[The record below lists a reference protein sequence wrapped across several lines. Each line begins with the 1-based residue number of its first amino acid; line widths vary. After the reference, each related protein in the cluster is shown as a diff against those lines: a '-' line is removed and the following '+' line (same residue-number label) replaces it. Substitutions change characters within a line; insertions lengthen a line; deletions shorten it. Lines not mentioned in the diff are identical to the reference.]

1 MRQQVSVIIPTHNRG
16 DLLQRAIRSV
26 LAQTHQDFEILIAD
40 DASEENIGAI
50 IREFGDERILHL
62 RSEQKSHAGGARNR
76 GLDKAV
82 GDFIAFL
89 DSDDEW
95 LPEHLAT
102 RIETIVQT
110 GCDGVFG
117 SSFIDDGSERVYAGS
132 RPIVTGHHPADYI
145 LNGGSIPTP
154 TWVMKAEA
162 AKSLRFDAELII
174 HEDYDYFV
182 RFAAQYR
189 WYGMWQP
196 TTIVHWQKGVVRKR
210 NPYSEIKFVQRYYR
224 HIAQR
229 TYFMYHLSNL
239 TDYRRLGAPAH
250 VLHYYRQEALRYT
263 YAITFNDYCT
273 LFPDRKGASG
283 FVRNYFGYV
292 WRLFVSK
299 FSSPQPPK
307 PLLPKAE

>member
-62 RSEQKSHAGGARNR
+62 RSERKSHAGGARNR

-117 SSFIDDGSERVYAGS
+117 SAFIDDGSERVYAGS

-162 AKSLRFDAELII
+162 AKSLRFDNDLII

-182 RFAAQYR
+182 RFASRYKWQA
-189 WYGMWQP
+189 MWQP
-196 TTIVHWQKGVVRKR
+196 TTIIHWTKGVQRKR
-210 NPYSEIKFVQRYYR
+210 NPYSETLFVQRYYE
-224 HIAQR
+224 HISQR
-229 TYFMYHLSNL
+229 AYFMYHLSNL
-239 TDYRRLGAPAH
+239 TDYTRLGEGENILA
-250 VLHYYRQEALRYT
+250 YYRTEALRYIN
-263 YAITFNDYCT
+263 AVSFNDFCA
-273 LFPDRKGASG
+273 LFPKRKGTSG
-283 FVRNYFGYV
+283 FIRNLIGFNARILSG
-292 WRLFVSK
+292 K
-299 FSSPQPPK
+299 FRNRRPPQPFK
-307 PLLPKAE
+307 